1 MTPSETVTAFIQAI
15 ERREVNEAV
24 QMLALD
30 VSYEN
35 VPMQPIKGRAATAEV
50 LQGFIAGASEVDWPC
65 SSQYEVGNVVFNE
78 RLDRFKVGSGWLE
91 LPVAGIFHVG
101 DDGLITLWRDYFD
114 LNTYMRQ
121 MKELGVHG

>member
-1 MTPSETVTAFIQAI
+1 MTPGEIVTAFIQAI
-15 ERREVNEAV
+15 ERREIGEAV
-24 QMLALD
+24 AMLSED
-30 VSYEN
+30 ISYEN
-35 VPMQPIKGRAATAEV
+35 MPMAPVKGRDSVAAT

-114 LNTYMRQ
+114 LSTYMRQ